1 MIRHKHKHTRRTN
14 LSVFPVLTAY
24 TYVDPVFACL
34 HMTVLVLMLICA
46 CENQVKDR
54 RDTNV
59 CFSPTQ
65 TSC

>member
-14 LSVFPVLTAY
+14 LSFFSVLTAY

-46 CENQVKDR
+46 SENQVKER

-59 CFSPTQ
+59 RFIPTQ

>member
-14 LSVFPVLTAY
+14 LSFFLVLTAY

-46 CENQVKDR
+46 SENQVKDR
-54 RDTNV
+54 PNTNV
-59 CFSPTQ
+59 RFSPTQ

>member
-14 LSVFPVLTAY
+14 LSFFPVLTAY

-46 CENQVKDR
+46 SENQVKDR

-59 CFSPTQ
+59 RFSPK

>member
-1 MIRHKHKHTRRTN
+1 MIRQKHKHTRRRN
-14 LSVFPVLTAY
+14 LSFFPVLTAY

-46 CENQVKDR
+46 SEKQIKDR

-59 CFSPTQ
+59 RFSPTQ

>member
-1 MIRHKHKHTRRTN
+1 MIRHKHKHTRRAN
-14 LSVFPVLTAY
+14 LSFFPVLTAY

-46 CENQVKDR
+46 SENQVKDR

-59 CFSPTQ
+59 RFSPTQ

>member
-1 MIRHKHKHTRRTN
+1 MIRQKHKHTRRRN
-14 LSVFPVLTAY
+14 LSFFPVLTAY

-46 CENQVKDR
+46 SEKQVKDR

-59 CFSPTQ
+59 RFSPTQ